1 MPSHAHSFNPYAA
14 FKALLAPAPLQTG
27 TVRDIHQGVATIE
40 LPGGALI
47 HARGQASTGQK
58 VFVRGGL
65 IEGAAPDLPVVTGQ
79 V

>member
-1 MPSHAHSFNPYAA
+1 MPSHAHSFNPCAA

-27 TVRDIHQGVATIE
+27 TMRDIHQGVATIE

-47 HARGQASTGQK
+47 RARGQASTAQK
-58 VFVRGGL
+58 VFVRGNL
-65 IEGAAPDLPVVTGQ
+65 IESTAPDLPVVTGE

>member
-14 FKALLAPAPLQTG
+14 FKALLAPAPLQIG
-27 TVRDIHQGVATIE
+27 MVQSIHQGVATIE

-47 HARGQASTGQK
+47 RARGQASTGQK

>member
-27 TVRDIHQGVATIE
+27 TVQSIHQGVATIE

-47 HARGQASTGQK
+47 RARGQASAGQQ

-79 V
+79 I